1 MKQKIEMI
9 ALVDCVSIEGTEIG
23 MMLGLHNK
31 ENDFESIFN
40 WVKGLTIPPGATLNC
55 VTIVKPHKKKIDNP
69 YIHPPMGTS
78 VRSDGAVITPKGPV
92 WFELVFSLSGE
103 EE

>member
-1 MKQKIEMI
+1 MKTEMI
-9 ALVDCVSIEGTEIG
+9 ALVDCIGHDGNKMG
-23 MMLGLHNK
+23 MMLGLK
-31 ENDFESIFN
+31 ETELEKIFH
-40 WVKGLTIPPGATLNC
+40 WVQGLTIPPGATMSC
-55 VTIVKPHKKKIDNP
+55 VTIVKPHKKKIDDP

-78 VRSDGAVITPKGPV
+78 VRSDGAVLTPKGPV